1 MSSNSRLSINVH
13 VAPMRGFLTSAAP
26 PAGIRPMW
34 SPLSSTLI
42 AGERDAILVD
52 TTITY
57 DQVDR
62 LADWVERF
70 GKQVV
75 GVVITH
81 GHSDHWI
88 GLAQLQER
96 FPHARGLATRDVL
109 ARARFEAT
117 DEGMRAYWR
126 GLFPG
131 EIPDVPVLPELFD
144 GDSIDLDGHELRVID
159 IGQGDIEHST
169 IVHVPSLGAVVA
181 GDVVY
186 NKVHMLTALTDAT
199 AREAW
204 IASIRSI
211 AALDPDIVVAGH
223 KRVGAPDSRDAIEQS
238 EQYLRDFS
246 RIAAESNTAEQIVAA
261 MLELH
266 GDRDN
271 PYTLWASA
279 QAAARRD

>member
-1 MSSNSRLSINVH
+1 MSANSELSINVH

-26 PAGIRPMW
+26 PAGIRAMW
-34 SPLSSTLI
+34 SPLCSTLI

-70 GKQVV
+70 GKQVA
-75 GVVITH
+75 GVVITR

-88 GLAQLQER
+88 GLARLQER
-96 FPHARGLATRDVL
+96 FPHAR
-109 ARARFEAT
+109 FEAT
-117 DEGMRAYWR
+117 EEGMRAYWR

-131 EIPDVPVLPELFD
+131 EIPEVPVPPELFD

-169 IVHVPSLGAVVA
+169 IVRVPSLRAVAA

-204 IASIRSI
+204 IASIGSI

-246 RIAAESNTAEQIVAA
+246 RIAAESDTAEQTVAA

-271 PYTLWASA
+271 TYTLWASA

>member
-1 MSSNSRLSINVH
+1 
-13 VAPMRGFLTSAAP
+13 
-26 PAGIRPMW
+26 
-34 SPLSSTLI
+34 
-42 AGERDAILVD
+42 
-52 TTITY
+52 
-57 DQVDR
+57 
-62 LADWVERF
+62 
-70 GKQVV
+70 
-75 GVVITH
+75 
-81 GHSDHWI
+81 
-88 GLAQLQER
+88 
-96 FPHARGLATRDVL
+96 
-109 ARARFEAT
+109 
-117 DEGMRAYWR
+117 
-126 GLFPG
+126 
-131 EIPDVPVLPELFD
+131 VPPELFD

-169 IVHVPSLGAVVA
+169 IVRVPSLRAVAA
-181 GDVVY
+181 GDVVYNVVY

-204 IASIRSI
+204 IASIGSI

-246 RIAAESNTAEQIVAA
+246 RIAVESDTAEQTVAA